1 VTTSDGVRIAY
12 AKRGRGP
19 VVVWMPPLP
28 ARHVELEWEQP
39 GDRRWL
45 EWLAGRYTLVQYDPR
60 GLGLSDRTVT
70 SFSLD
75 AFERDIEAVVERVA
89 VGPVVLFAKVNAGP
103 LAIAYAVRHP
113 ERVSHLVLWCATT
126 RLADGIGNH
135 LEALRGLAEQDWEL
149 FLQTAAHLVRGWSA
163 GESAEHAVA
172 LLRASLSPEA
182 IPALVRDAF
191 PIDVSDQLPLVRSPT
206 LVCHRRGI
214 TWVPMERAVE
224 LASSI
229 PNARLTLL
237 EGDSMAIWSRGMS
250 DVIHAFEDFMGG
262 TETDEVRASPP
273 PEAFRYEGDYWTLAF
288 AGRLCRLRDA
298 KGLHHIAHLLA
309 RPGEH
314 IPAAD
319 LLIALDRGAVPV
331 SVGSTNGTMTAPAG
345 DAGPLLDGHA
355 KNAYRRRVHE
365 LRTLFDEAERS
376 NDAGRA
382 VAVRTEMEFIEDQ
395 LAAAVGRWG
404 RVRRT
409 ASAAEHARLT
419 VTKRIKG
426 VLERIASRHPPLAEY
441 LGRTIRTGLL
451 CAYIPDPDRT
461 TRWSL

>member
-1 VTTSDGVRIAY
+1 
-12 AKRGRGP
+12 
-19 VVVWMPPLP
+19 M
-28 ARHVELEWEQP
+28 
-39 GDRRWL
+39 
-45 EWLAGRYTLVQYDPR
+45 
-60 GLGLSDRTVT
+60 
-70 SFSLD
+70 
-75 AFERDIEAVVERVA
+75 
-89 VGPVVLFAKVNAGP
+89 
-103 LAIAYAVRHP
+103 
-113 ERVSHLVLWCATT
+113 
-126 RLADGIGNH
+126 
-135 LEALRGLAEQDWEL
+135 
-149 FLQTAAHLVRGWSA
+149 
-163 GESAEHAVA
+163 
-172 LLRASLSPEA
+172 
-182 IPALVRDAF
+182 
-191 PIDVSDQLPLVRSPT
+191 
-206 LVCHRRGI
+206 
-214 TWVPMERAVE
+214 PMERAVE

-237 EGDSMAIWSRGMS
+237 EGDSMAMWSRGMS

-262 TETDEVRASPP
+262 TEPDEVRASPP

-331 SVGSTNGTMTAPAG
+331 SVGSTNGTMAAPAG

-365 LRTLFDEAERS
+365 LRMLFDEAERS

-404 RVRRT
+404 RDRRA
-409 ASAAEHARLT
+409 ASAAERARLT

-426 VLERIASRHPPLAEY
+426 VLERIASRYPPLAEY

-461 TRWSL
+461 THWSL